1 MKPLYE
7 QYRPMTWDEIAGQD
21 KVIKSLLTL
30 RDRSGFGGRA
40 IWLTGL
46 SGTGKTTI
54 ARLIAADVA
63 DPDYVTEL
71 DAETLT
77 PNMVQD
83 IEAESRYS
91 AFGKGGRV
99 YIVNEAHGLKWRTVR
114 QLLVTLE
121 RVPAHVVWIFTTTV
135 DGQETF
141 EGCEDS
147 GPLMSRC
154 LVFHLAR
161 RSIAESMAGRLKAGA
176 REHGLDGQDAKDYV
190 KLLYDC
196 KLNMRAAWQRIEAGA
211 MLGEGDAP

>member
-1 MKPLYE
+1 MQPLYE
-7 QYRPMTWDEIAGQD
+7 QYRPENWDEIAGQQ

-54 ARLIAADVA
+54 ARLIAAEVA

-77 PNMVQD
+77 PSMLQD

-114 QLLVTLE
+114 QLLVSLE
-121 RVPAHVVWIFTTTV
+121 RIPDHVVWIFTTTV

-154 LVFHLAR
+154 LVYHLAR
-161 RSIAESMAGRLKAGA
+161 RGVADSMAERLKTGA
-176 REHGLDGQDAKDYV
+176 MEQGLDGKDAKDYV

-196 KLNMRAAWQRIEAGA
+196 KLNMRAAWQRIEAGEMA
-211 MLGEGDAP
+211 S

>member
-1 MKPLYE
+1 MKALYE
-7 QYRPMTWDEIAGQD
+7 HYRPATWGDVCGQD
-21 KVIKSLLTL
+21 KAISALLSLNS
-30 RDRSGFGGRA
+30 RSGFGGRA
-40 IWLTGL
+40 IWITGL

-54 ARLIAADVA
+54 ARLIAGEVA
-63 DPDYVTEL
+63 DPEYVTEV

-77 PNMVQD
+77 PATVQD
-83 IEAESRYS
+83 IETESQYG

-99 YIVNEAHGLKWRTVR
+99 YIVNEAHGLKMKTVR

-121 RVPAHVVWIFTTTV
+121 RIPRHVTWIFTTTV
-135 DGQETF
+135 EGQEMF

-161 RSIAESMAGRLKAGA
+161 RGVAESMAERLKAGA
-176 REHGLDGQDAKDYV
+176 TEQGLDGQDVKQYV

-196 KLNMRAAWQRIEAGA
+196 KLNMRAAWQRIESGA
-211 MLGEGDAP
+211 MLA

>member
-1 MKPLYE
+1 MKPLHE
-7 QYRPMTWDEIAGQD
+7 QYRPMMWDVVAGQD

-46 SGTGKTTI
+46 SGTGKSTI

-63 DPDYVTEL
+63 EADFVTEL

-121 RVPAHVVWIFTTTV
+121 RIPAHVVWIFTTTV

-147 GPLMSRC
+147 GPLISRC
-154 LVFHLAR
+154 LVYHLAR
-161 RSIAESMAGRLKAGA
+161 RGVADAMATRLKTGA
-176 REHGLDGQDAKDYV
+176 SEQGLDGRDIKDYV
-190 KLLYDC
+190 RLLYDC
-196 KLNMRAAWQRIEAGA
+196 KLNMRAAWQRIEAEE
-211 MLGEGDAP
+211 MLS